1 MIVGF
6 NGIFVITNEREYLS
20 FKVLW
25 NVVAKQFD
33 ITTLVG
39 FALVR
44 ECLRD

>member
-20 FKVLW
+20 FKVLL

-33 ITTLVG
+33 ITLVG

-44 ECLRD
+44 ACLHD